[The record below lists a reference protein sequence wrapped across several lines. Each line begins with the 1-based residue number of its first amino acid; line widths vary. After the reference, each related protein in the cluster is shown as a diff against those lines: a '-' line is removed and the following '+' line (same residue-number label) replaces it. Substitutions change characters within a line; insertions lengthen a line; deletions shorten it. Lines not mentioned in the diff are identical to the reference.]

1 MKNILENILENI
13 LQKIYLS
20 KIKFGFLVRLIWKMT
35 PPRPL
40 MYLLLIERYKKVSEK
55 NLKKKLGK
63 IQKWLHSLHGKYQII
78 HKINFKSSLCIF
90 QIHGSANKNYT
101 YERNKKNFY

>member
-55 NLKKKLGK
+55 NLKKNWERFKNGYIHYTESIKLFTK
-63 IQKWLHSLHGKYQII
+63 
-78 HKINFKSSLCIF
+78 
-90 QIHGSANKNYT
+90 
-101 YERNKKNFY
+101 